1 MDNNSIKD
9 TNDANNEKS
18 ARPVTV
24 GTTVGV
30 SVVVI
35 VALIILI
42 GALIPSMRHWW
53 AKRQWTKQ
61 TFSRSLEDMMM

>member
-9 TNDANNEKS
+9 TNDTNNDKGVK
-18 ARPVTV
+18 RPGIV

-42 GALIPSMRHWW
+42 GALIPSMTHWW
-53 AKRQWTKQ
+53 AKRQWTAR
-61 TFSRSLEDMMM
+61 TFRSLESMQL